1 MIGENVMQLRIPS
14 AAVKAQYV
22 DPTQVVVDPVRHTTS
37 PLVTGGS
44 VVGIRC
50 CDGVV
55 IAADTLASYG
65 SMARFQ
71 NLSRL
76 VKVTDN
82 CLLGGGGEISD
93 FQEIQR
99 LLENLITK
107 DFCFNDEHTQSP
119 RSVHQYLG
127 RVLYAQRSRLNP
139 LWNSLLVG
147 GYTAGQSFLGMVD
160 LYGTTFESEVLAT
173 GFGVLL
179 GLPLLRKAYRPDLTV
194 QEGIKVVE
202 DVYRVL
208 FYRDARSINR
218 IQVATATE
226 AGVTISEPYSLETKW
241 DFKGFVNPRSPYD
254 ESTW

>member
-1 MIGENVMQLRIPS
+1 MQL
-14 AAVKAQYV
+14 
-22 DPTQVVVDPVRHTTS
+22 VVDPVRHTTS

-44 VVGIRC
+44 VIGIKC
-50 CDGVV
+50 SDGVV

-65 SMARFQ
+65 SLARFQ
-71 NLSRL
+71 NFSRL
-76 VKVTDN
+76 LKVTDS

-99 LLENLITK
+99 LLENLTTQ
-107 DFCFNDEHTQSP
+107 DFCFNDEHKKSP
-119 RSVHQYLG
+119 RSLHQYLG

-139 LWNSLLVG
+139 FWNSLIVG
-147 GYTAGQSFLGMVD
+147 GYVQSQSFLGMVD
-160 LYGTTFESEVLAT
+160 LYGTTFESEVLAS

-194 QEGIKVVE
+194 QEGIKIVE
-202 DVYRVL
+202 EVYRVL

-218 IQVATATE
+218 IQVATATVD
-226 AGVTISEPYSLETKW
+226 GVTISEPYSLETKW
-241 DFKGFVNPRSPYD
+241 DFKGFVNPRSTYD